1 MTPST
6 DNFAGV
12 IALILFVIK
21 SLWDIYREK
30 NKPKID
36 NAQANHTQAQA
47 ELSEAQADKIKAD
60 IQRDVLAQV
69 HLENQ
74 TLRETV
80 ERLSVE
86 LGNER
91 KARKDDN
98 ERAMSMIAE
107 LQTTVREK
115 DQTLFLLQDAMTE
128 RENNFNLEISKRDAV
143 IAGLQLQITE
153 EIAKRDEIIAGLQF
167 QITEL
172 RRTQAE
178 AKT

>member
-6 DNFAGV
+6 DNWAGI
-12 IALILFVIK
+12 IALLLFIVK
-21 SLWDIYREK
+21 SAWDIYKEK

-47 ELSEAQADKIKAD
+47 ALSEAQADKIKAD

-69 HLENQ
+69 HAENQ

-80 ERLSVE
+80 ERISVE
-86 LGNER
+86 LNTER
-91 KARKDDN
+91 AARKDDN
-98 ERAMSMIAE
+98 ERAMLMIAE

-128 RENNFNLEISKRDAV
+128 RENNFNLEI
-143 IAGLQLQITE
+143 
-153 EIAKRDEIIAGLQF
+153 AKRDEIIAGLQEQITEEISKRDEVIAGLQF
-167 QITEL
+167 QITAL
-172 RRTQAE
+172 RRTQSEVKA
-178 AKT
+178 